1 MYALIREYKNLDPT
15 MRENVTRKASN
26 ELRPILSKTQGFVS
40 YELLTPQDD
49 QNAVTSISVFAT
61 KADAEASITVAQDW
75 VQSNLPEMTKPHSV
89 AGELVAH

>member
-1 MYALIREYKNLDPT
+1 
-15 MRENVTRKASN
+15 MRENATRKAST

-49 QNAVTSISVFAT
+49 QNAVTSISVFQT

-75 VQSNLPEMTKPHSV
+75 VQTNLPEMTKPHSV
-89 AGELVAH
+89 AGELAAH

>member
-15 MRENVTRKASN
+15 MRENATRKASS
-26 ELRPILSKTQGFVS
+26 ELRPILSKAQGFVS

-49 QNAVTSISVFAT
+49 QNAGDVDQRLQDEGRRRGV
-61 KADAEASITVAQDW
+61 DHRRQDW
-75 VQSNLPEMTKPHSV
+75 VQTNLPEMTKPHSV

>member
-15 MRENVTRKASN
+15 MREKATRKASS

-49 QNAVTSISVFAT
+49 QNAVTSISVFET

-75 VQSNLPEMTKPHSV
+75 VRTNLPEMTKPHSV
-89 AGELVAH
+89 VGELVAH

>member
-15 MRENVTRKASN
+15 MRENAARKASS

-49 QNAVTSISVFAT
+49 QNAVTSISVFRRRPT
-61 KADAEASITVAQDW
+61 PRLRSPSRRTGFRRTC
-75 VQSNLPEMTKPHSV
+75 LR
-89 AGELVAH
+89 

>member
-15 MRENVTRKASN
+15 MRESVTRKASS

-49 QNAVTSISVFAT
+49 QNAVTSISVFET

-75 VQSNLPEMTKPHSV
+75 VRTNLPEMTKPHSV
-89 AGELVAH
+89 VGELVAH